1 MTQGARRIMTGHFQL
16 LLALALFGLVCPAFA
31 TTYSLPAAFGSG
43 VFSSCSNTTYICS
56 SNIDFGNDNGA
67 VLNLTLPMT
76 LRLTNGNFQAKNN
89 LTINSNGHAFTIQLD
104 NGNFQVENNFTGSL
118 NIVTNNGNVEFKNN
132 GNMTGNITASGNIVL
147 ENNTT
152 VNGICNKSWN
162 GSGTCGTSCV
172 VDSFASGS
180 LNPALWNTAAVSGS
194 FVPGVVDVGGQK
206 RIRLTQASVNQATM
220 LQLKKWFP
228 GAGNKIV
235 VDFDYYVYGGNGAD
249 GVTVVFSD
257 AAVTPAPGG
266 FGGSLGYAQRSGI
279 NGFAGGWLAVG
290 LDEFGNFTNSS
301 EGRSGYPSG
310 WTPPVGAAV
319 ASGVRKNNVSVR
331 GSGSGST
338 GYALLANAG
347 TVSPVLWA
355 STNTASSLNKFRITI
370 DHSDNTHAYV
380 SVARDATGTG
390 SYVTVVPTFD
400 AKSAPGQAAVPA
412 NWLVSFTGSTGGAH
426 NFHEIANLSICATTV
441 TDPDGGTVAANF
453 ECMDGSLAEANYI
466 NRQSNPSGRNPIYTK
481 LARTGFPLRVV
492 PIKADGSVE
501 LAVPYTDTQVEVF
514 DVSTGVEPAC
524 SALASGSRIAG
535 PVALDFLRKSLD
547 LTVNKAVK
555 KARCR
560 VTYTDPVSSNQV
572 QGCGSDLFAVR
583 PGAVTLTPTLATATG
598 PSASATTVVKAGAN
612 FTLRATTATSSS
624 DAYSGTLMQNTGAM
638 TAQNTIDATKANG
651 GVVGTLTPANLVAN
665 ADAVTATYSEVGYL
679 YLAAGAYRDTTF
691 TAVDGTTDCLSGNT
705 TVTLSSGK
713 YGCVIGNTAEVKL
726 GRFIPDHF
734 EVTLGS
740 VTPDCGSFSY
750 FGQDGFST
758 NNFFLIAKNA
768 SGGTTKNYQKSFA
781 KLGTW
786 DPLSDTTAWTWG
798 NLGFTSALPTGA
810 ILSASADAMPE
821 SNWLNGEVMLTAKH
835 QVSRPSALTIET
847 PVTVN
852 AGPSDTD
859 SVTILT
865 PQAVAPATPLRF
877 GRLRLSNAVGSELLP
892 LPMPLTAQYWNGSGF
907 VTNMEDNCTSL
918 AVPTLTYFTPQTTP
932 NNQLESGETS
942 VRFTTPLFEAGV
954 DNLILTKPCTGTPCT
969 GNFGYL
975 DVTVTAPAW
984 LQYNWDG
991 VDQLTD
997 GNLFDDNPRARASF
1011 GKRKGVDKV
1020 IIRREIY

>member
-1 MTQGARRIMTGHFQL
+1 MTQKIKRAIALLFQL
-16 LLALALFGLVCPAFA
+16 LLTLVLLGTVSPVFA
-31 TTYSLPAAFGSG
+31 TTYSLPGALGSG
-43 VFSSCSNTTYICS
+43 IFSSCSSSTYICS
-56 SNIDFGNDNGA
+56 SNIDFGNDNNA

-76 LRLTNGNFQAKNN
+76 LRLTNGNFKAKNN
-89 LTINSNGHAFTIQLD
+89 LTINSNGHAFAIQLD

-162 GSGTCGTSCV
+162 GSGTCGSSCV
-172 VDSFASGS
+172 VDNFASGS

-206 RIRLTQASVNQATM
+206 RIRLTQASGNQATM

-257 AAVTPAPGG
+257 AAFTPAPGG
-266 FGGSLGYAQRSGI
+266 FGGSLGYAQRSGVI

-319 ASGVRKNNVSVR
+319 AAGVRKNNVSVR

-412 NWLVSFTGSTGGAH
+412 NWLVSFTGSTGGSH

-466 NRQSNPSGRNPIYTK
+466 NRQSNPSGLNPIYTK

-492 PIKADGSVE
+492 PIKTDGSVE
-501 LAVPYTDTQVEVF
+501 LAAPFTDTQVEVF

-524 SALASGSRIAG
+524 SALASGSRIGG
-535 PVALDFLRKSLD
+535 PAAINFLRVSD
-547 LTVNKAVK
+547 LITVNKAVT

-560 VTYTDPVSSNQV
+560 VTYTDPVTSNLV

-583 PGAVTLTPTLATATG
+583 PGAVTLTPTVATAGGPSATAT
-598 PSASATTVVKAGAN
+598 PAVKAGAN
-612 FTLRATTATSSS
+612 FSLRATTSTSSS
-624 DAYSGTLMQNTGAM
+624 DAYSGTLTQNAGAI
-638 TAQNTIDATKANG
+638 TAQNIANDTTKANG
-651 GVVGTLTPANLVAN
+651 GVVGTLTPASLVAN
-665 ADAVTATYSEVGYL
+665 AAAVTANYSEVGYL

-705 TVTLSSGK
+705 SVTLSGGK

-734 EVTLGS
+734 EVTLGT
-740 VTPDCGSFSY
+740 VTPACGSFSY

-758 NNFFLIAKNA
+758 NNFNLIAKNA
-768 SGGTTKNYQKSFA
+768 SGGTTSNYQKSFA
-781 KLGTW
+781 RLGTW
-786 DPLSDTTAWTWG
+786 QPSTDTTAWTWG
-798 NLGFTSALPTGA
+798 NLGFTSTLPTGA
-810 ILSASADAMPE
+810 TLSASADPTPVTGG
-821 SNWLNGEVMLTAKH
+821 NWLNGEVTLTAKH
-835 QVSRPSALTIET
+835 QVSRPDALTIET

-852 AGPSDTD
+852 AAPSDAD
-859 SVTILT
+859 SVTTLT
-865 PQAVAPATPLRF
+865 PQVVAPATPLRF
-877 GRLRLSNAVGSELLP
+877 GRLRIANANGSELLA
-892 LPMPLTAQYWNGSGF
+892 LPVPLTAQYWNGQGF
-907 VTNMEDNCTSL
+907 VTNTLDNCASL
-918 AVPTLTYFTPQTTP
+918 AVPTLTYFAQNT
-932 NNQLESGETS
+932 NNQLASGETS
-942 VRFTTPLFEAGV
+942 ATLNNPFV
-954 DNLILTKPCTGTPCT
+954 TGIGSLELSAP
-969 GNFGYL
+969 GNGNYGYL

-991 VDQLTD
+991 IDQGGD
-997 GNLFDDNPRARASF
+997 SNLFDDNPRSRAAF
-1011 GKRKGVDKV
+1011 GKRKGSDKV